1 MLAFKSEDIYVRRQR
16 KVGKLHRDK
25 IMDKKHYRFLFI
37 LLPLLAIGFST
48 PAYSSGGG
56 GGGGGD
62 AMPSTPRLT
71 PLEQA
76 ISFYNQGLKLRDKAW
91 KLEVRAAD
99 AKNDKQKAKFE
110 KKALKQFAKAEKKF
124 ARAIRKEPRLYQAHS
139 SLGYAHRKLG
149 DYDKSLAAYDEA
161 LRLNDKYSEAIE
173 YRAETYLSLGRY
185 DETKKAYMIL
195 FSGDRPKADELMSA
209 MLEWQESQKENT
221 TDQNIFSAWVSER
234 HQLSLQ
240 TAGLSSKHTKSNSW
254 QN

>member
-16 KVGKLHRDK
+16 IVGKLHKDK
-25 IMDKKHYRFLFI
+25 FMDKKHCRFLFI

-56 GGGGGD
+56 GG

-91 KLEVRAAD
+91 ELEARAAE
-99 AKNDKQKAKFE
+99 AKNDKQKAKLE
-110 KKALKQFAKAEKKF
+110 KKVLKQFAKAEKKF
-124 ARAIRKEPRLYQAHS
+124 ARAIRKKPKLYQAHS

-149 DYDKSLAAYDEA
+149 NYDKSLAAYDEA
-161 LRLNDKYSEAIE
+161 LRLNEKYSEAIE

-195 FSGDRPKADELMSA
+195 FSGDRPRADELMSA
-209 MLEWQESQKENT
+209 MLEWQESQKEKT
-221 TDQNIFSAWVSER
+221 IDQNTFSAWVSER

-254 QN
+254 QD